1 MAKINLEAIC
11 KNIVLAQ
18 IASDAGKS
26 IYELQFD
33 DGSYSKAVK
42 YAYKNKSNYLL
53 RAIQQIDSSPY
64 IGIRYFV
71 SEDTEFNG
79 VICYFQIKLANHKT
93 IQASF
98 HVPGFDENMKKFLKY
113 TGRRKRI
120 RWDEKSSRY
129 TCFCLIEYFGW

>member
-18 IASDAGKS
+18 IASDAGKD
-26 IYELQFD
+26 IYELHLD
-33 DGSYSKAVK
+33 DNSYNKASS
-42 YAYKNKSNYLL
+42 YAYQNKSQYLL
-53 RAIQQIDSSPY
+53 RAIQQIDNSPY
-64 IGIRYFV
+64 IGVKYYV
-71 SEDTEFNG
+71 QEDSEFKG
-79 VICYFQIKLANHKT
+79 VICYFQIKLADHKT

-129 TCFCLIEYFGW
+129 TCFQLIEYFRW